1 MVCIF
6 PTLPHRAI
14 EELGWQLTAKFYP
27 IDKLHVLCTL
37 PPKCVLFQQDST
49 TNAIFPEMNSTAVPI
64 FCSSG
69 SVKIGNLSIMWY
81 QVPVTPAWAI
91 TDYKV
96 QGATC
101 KVVTLDLHW
110 QNISSKDGSSHKR
123 YCSSYVQ
130 LTRVPSLQD
139 LSLLQPITLKGF
151 NHKPD
156 RLLVIEDQRIA
167 ELAMSTDTTW
177 KQIESSAEFTYGWG
191 SWRAADDHR

>member
-1 MVCIF
+1 
-6 PTLPHRAI
+6 
-14 EELGWQLTAKFYP
+14 
-27 IDKLHVLCTL
+27 
-37 PPKCVLFQQDST
+37 
-49 TNAIFPEMNSTAVPI
+49 MNSTAVPI

-69 SVKIGNLSIMWY
+69 SVKIGNLSITRH

-101 KVVTLDLHW
+101 KAVTLDLHW

-139 LSLLQPITLKGF
+139 LSLLQPITLKDF

-177 KQIESSAEFTYGWG
+177 KQIESSAEFTYGRG
-191 SWRAADDHR
+191 SWRAADDHRYTVADRNSICIYVILIENMMWTIQISFHS